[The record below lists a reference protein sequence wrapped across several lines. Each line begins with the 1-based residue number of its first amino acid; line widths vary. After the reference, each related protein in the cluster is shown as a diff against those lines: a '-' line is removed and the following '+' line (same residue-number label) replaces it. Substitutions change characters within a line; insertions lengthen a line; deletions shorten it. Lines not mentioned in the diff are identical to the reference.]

1 MLKLKKKE
9 REEKVKIL
17 NANKPFLIGI
27 SVIFAIY
34 SLTLIFPFIWLFV
47 NSLKTKFEFIDNPM
61 AFPKT
66 LEWKNYVTMFS
77 EFNLATMFLN
87 TILMATIIPTVQ
99 LFITAGV
106 AYVCAKFK
114 SVTGK
119 ICYLCAMV
127 QIYVVISGTLPT
139 TYKMMADLGLLD
151 SLLGLVFMG
160 SGGLNFSFLLLFAI
174 FQNISTEYKEAAEID
189 GAGNWRIFLQIYF
202 PQVFT
207 VILAHWLLAFIGQ
220 WNNYVAPKLFWP
232 SAFTL
237 ATGIQNISN
246 RIGSGVFA
254 MEYPK
259 LFAAMIIT
267 IIPVLLIFIC
277 FQGPIN
283 KMNAGG
289 GIKG

>member
-1 MLKLKKKE
+1 
-9 REEKVKIL
+9 
-17 NANKPFLIGI
+17 
-27 SVIFAIY
+27 
-34 SLTLIFPFIWLFV
+34 
-47 NSLKTKFEFIDNPM
+47 
-61 AFPKT
+61 
-66 LEWKNYVTMFS
+66 
-77 EFNLATMFLN
+77 MFLN

-106 AYVCAKFK
+106 AYVCARFK

-151 SLLGLVFMG
+151 SLFGLVFMG

-174 FQNISTEYKEAAEID
+174 FQNISGEYKEAAEID

-202 PQVFT
+202 PQIFT

-237 ATGIQNISN
+237 ATGIQDISN

-259 LFAAMIIT
+259 LFAAMIIS
-267 IIPVLLIFIC
+267 IIPVLLIFVC
-277 FQGPIN
+277 FQRPIN
-283 KMNAGG
+283 KMNMGG

>member
-1 MLKLKKKE
+1 MLKFKKKDKQ
-9 REEKVKIL
+9 EKAKIL
-17 NANKPFLIGI
+17 NANKPFLIAI

-34 SLTLIFPFIWLFV
+34 SLTLVFPFLWLFV

-61 AFPKT
+61 ALPT
-66 LEWKNYVTMFS
+66 GVERTNYITMFS

-114 SVTGK
+114 SIIGK

-139 TYKMMADLGLLD
+139 TYKLMADLGLLD

-160 SGGLNFSFLLLFAI
+160 SGGLNFSFLLLLAI
-174 FQNISTEYKEAAEID
+174 FQNISSEYKEAAEID

-237 ATGIQNISN
+237 ATGIQDISN
-246 RIGSGVFA
+246 RISSGVLA

-259 LFAAMIIT
+259 LFAAMIIS
-267 IIPVLLIFIC
+267 IVPVFLIFVC
-277 FQGPIN
+277 FQRPIN
-283 KMNAGG
+283 KMNMGG